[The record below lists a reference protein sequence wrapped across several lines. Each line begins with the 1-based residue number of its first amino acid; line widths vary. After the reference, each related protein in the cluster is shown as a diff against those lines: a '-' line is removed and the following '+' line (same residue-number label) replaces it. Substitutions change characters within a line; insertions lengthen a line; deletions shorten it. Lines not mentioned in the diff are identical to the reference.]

1 MPKIIVQESVVRADP
16 SNSLCVTSLNNV
28 HHGSGTAG
36 SFLLYYIIHPSILF
50 HHFGFS
56 QLTSPFGWGSPLTI
70 LAPPR
75 PLSTIAEQNKQQQEQ
90 SMLSDENSLPPHHL
104 EPH

>member
-16 SNSLCVTSLNNV
+16 LNSLCAAYFNNV
-28 HHGSGTAG
+28 HHGAGIAG
-36 SFLLYYIIHPSILF
+36 SLPLYYPIQPSILF

-70 LAPPR
+70 LAPPCSLNTLVER
-75 PLSTIAEQNKQQQEQ
+75 NTQQQEQ
-90 SMLSDENSLPPHHL
+90 SML
-104 EPH
+104 